1 MLSRKVIFPMWL
13 CMGAMDKAE
22 LSRVQ
27 MVSDSD
33 WVGKSASVA
42 HFICL
47 SPTDSEFAPLRCVA
61 IFSLRYNIEWQLT
74 LNDMTSGVR
83 CTCNR

>member
-1 MLSRKVIFPMWL
+1 MSSRKVVFPTWL
-13 CMGAMDKAE
+13 YVGAMEREE

-61 IFSLRYNIEWQLT
+61 IFSLRYNIEWQL
-74 LNDMTSGVR
+74 NIE
-83 CTCNR
+83 